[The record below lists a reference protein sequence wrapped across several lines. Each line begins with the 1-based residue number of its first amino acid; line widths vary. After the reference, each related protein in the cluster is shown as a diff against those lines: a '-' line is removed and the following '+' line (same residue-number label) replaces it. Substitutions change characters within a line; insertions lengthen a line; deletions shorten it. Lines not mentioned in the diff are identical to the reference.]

1 MGSGVDNRGSSACKN
16 PGIECNQS
24 WQREN
29 KQKIIIITKPW
40 GPVGQWEGPNT
51 WGPSLA
57 WQWLRLP
64 ASTMAGGR
72 FSLWWEK
79 KIAYAT
85 QPKNKQ
91 YSKVLEK
98 WPNICIILSSKR
110 RGGSRA
116 ERVFREICDSSQ
128 VRYHDGGVSRGQ
140 TTDRDKRGEN
150 PQTDPHR
157 HAPLFCDGSK
167 SAKDN

>member
-1 MGSGVDNRGSSACKN
+1 M
-16 PGIECNQS
+16 QS
-24 WQREN
+24 ILTKRKQTEN
-29 KQKIIIITKPW
+29 NHNNKALGTCGTMRRTQHLGTF
-40 GPVGQWEGPNT
+40 
-51 WGPSLA
+51 PS
-57 WQWLRLP
+57 
-64 ASTMAGGR
+64 MAVAKTPRFHHVGGR

-116 ERVFREICDSSQ
+116 ERVFREICDSSR